1 MIRKWDN
8 SLRRQ
13 SFSLPALLEEIYEDL
28 DRQARDILC
37 KEEARRLER
46 VILTG
51 CGDSNAAGMAVWYA
65 LMENLHIPVEAA
77 LTIDVSREYPG
88 WMLGENTLV
97 VGVSVSGNGVRIEEA
112 LDKANRCGALTLAV
126 TKNRNSG
133 TGHLAKRL
141 LELPIPDFES
151 GPGNRNYFACVLA
164 LLLLGLRLGEWRGI
178 LDSKVAQKRRAAIR
192 RQGELLEAELL
203 AMDEKMLQISEQ
215 WRDFPAF
222 DFVGAGSDYSAAWF
236 GHAKIL
242 EAVGAMATHCNSE
255 EWFHMNNFF
264 RGPERI
270 GTLFVAGSGG
280 LGFSRTREAVEY
292 ACRLGRPTLV
302 VTEDPKLWKTVGA
315 ETVKA
320 PANVY
325 QPATALTHYVP
336 SCLLAGN
343 IGAMIGENNC
353 RGCLGP
359 WEFAAGGAFITG
371 SERMNFDEC
380 GEKICEAIQ

>member
-1 MIRKWDN
+1 MRMRWDN

-13 SFSLPALLEEIYEDL
+13 SFSLPALLEEIYNDL
-28 DRQARDILC
+28 DRQAKDILSV
-37 KEEARRLER
+37 EEARRLER

-51 CGDSNAAGMAVWYA
+51 CGDSNAAGMAVRFA

-77 LTIDVSREYPG
+77 LTIDVSREYPR
-88 WMLGENTLV
+88 WMLGKNTLV
-97 VGVSVSGNGVRIEEA
+97 IGVSVSGNGVRIEEV
-112 LDKANRCGALTLAV
+112 LEKANYCGALTLAV
-126 TKNRNSG
+126 TKNQNSG
-133 TGHLAKRL
+133 TGRLANRL
-141 LELPIPDFES
+141 LELPIPEFES

-164 LLLLGLRLGEWRGI
+164 LLLLGLRLGEWRGTVGV
-178 LDSKVAQKRRAAIR
+178 DEAQKRREAIR
-192 RQGELLEAELL
+192 RQGELLETEIS
-203 AMDEKMLQISEQ
+203 AMDATMLRISEQ
-215 WRDFPAF
+215 WRDYPAF
-222 DFVGAGSDYSAAWF
+222 DFVGAGADYSAAWF

-264 RGPERI
+264 RGPEQI
-270 GTLFVAGSGG
+270 GTTFVAGSCGM
-280 LGFSRTREAVEY
+280 GFSRTREAVKY

-302 VTEDPKLWKTVGA
+302 VTEDPTLWENMGA
-315 ETVKA
+315 ETVRV
-320 PANVY
+320 PASVY

-343 IGAMIGENNC
+343 IGAMIGEKNC

-371 SERMNFDEC
+371 SDRM
-380 GEKICEAIQ
+380 ICDDTIIL